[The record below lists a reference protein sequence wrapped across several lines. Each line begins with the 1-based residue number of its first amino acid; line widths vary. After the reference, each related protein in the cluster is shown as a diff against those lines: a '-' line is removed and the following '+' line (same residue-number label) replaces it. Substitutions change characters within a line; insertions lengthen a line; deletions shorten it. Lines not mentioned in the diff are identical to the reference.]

1 MPAIVAELWVEL
13 PRKAE
18 APEVIP
24 AVGLSPAEYTEVIA
38 RSARTPIPALNKRE
52 LVPTLRVGMPSQTLS
67 VSDRCR

>member
-52 LVPTLRVGMPSQTLS
+52 LVPTLRVGMPSQTLC